1 MTGIND
7 LQTMFGAI
15 DRSQGGKGTSG
26 VENQPSARAAAARG
40 FNSSPVQDDQT
51 VSLSSA
57 AGSLVQISGGDDVR
71 HEKVERLKA
80 AIQSGTYEVS
90 ATDVADKLMQSMLN
104 GGR

>member
-26 VENQPSARAAAARG
+26 AENQPSAHAAAARG

-57 AGSLVQISGGDDVR
+57 AGSLAQVSGSDDVR
-71 HEKVERLKA
+71 HDKVAELQA
-80 AIQSGTYEVS
+80 AIQSGTYKVS
-90 ATDVADKLMQSMLN
+90 AADVADKLMQSMLN